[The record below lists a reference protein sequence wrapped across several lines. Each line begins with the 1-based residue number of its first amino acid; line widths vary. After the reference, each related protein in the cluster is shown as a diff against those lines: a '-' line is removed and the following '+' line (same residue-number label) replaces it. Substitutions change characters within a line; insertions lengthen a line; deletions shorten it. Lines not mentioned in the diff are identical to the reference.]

1 MRYALYSF
9 SATGNTERAVKIVE
23 ATLLSAGHAVERRP
37 IVKGERIAGGTLPE
51 NLIVAFPVLAFS
63 PPAFVKAF
71 LRNLPP
77 GRRADGSRIR
87 AAVLAVDGGGA
98 MGAPWRAVAI
108 LSRRGYDPAF
118 VGCASY
124 PENWTQF
131 FEPLDRDEALAMTA
145 RGDAEASVF
154 AKALAAGDASAY
166 PAPRKPPFLSGIV
179 PFLFGSVGRRVFGKL
194 FIADENCDACGF
206 CARTC
211 PAGTILMRGRGKG
224 RPYWKSDCENCN
236 RCINVCPRG
245 AIVTSIGRSIAL
257 MGAVIAL
264 ARAGIAAYLSLG
276 APLIYSSFAG
286 PTAAAIN
293 AAAIAI
299 VVVASHILALV
310 LDRIL
315 LSRVERLPGFRRFFR
330 WSFNKGKRRYRAEGF
345 APRAVR

>member
-9 SATGNTERAVKIVE
+9 SATGNTERAAGIVE
-23 ATLLSAGHAVERRP
+23 KALIQAGRAVERRP
-37 IVKGERIAGGTLPE
+37 IVKGTRIAGGTLPG

-71 LRNLPP
+71 LRDLPP
-77 GRRADGSRIR
+77 GRRADGERIQ
-87 AAVLAVDGGGA
+87 AAVLAVDGGGP
-98 MGAPWRAVAI
+98 MGAPWRAAAI
-108 LSRRGYDPAF
+108 LRRRGYDPAL
-118 VGCASY
+118 VGSASY
-124 PENWTQF
+124 PENWAQF
-131 FEPLDRDEALAMTA
+131 FEPLGPDDSLAMTA
-145 RGDAEASVF
+145 RGDAAAAAF
-154 AKALAAGDASAY
+154 AGALVAGDPAAS
-166 PAPRKPPFLSGIV
+166 PSPEKPPFLSGIV
-179 PFLFGSVGRRVFGKL
+179 PFLFGSVGRRFLGKL
-194 FIADENCDACGF
+194 FIADGACDACGL

-264 ARAGIAAYLSLG
+264 AWAGIAAYIALG

-286 PTAAAIN
+286 PAAAALG
-293 AAAIAI
+293 AAIIAI

-345 APRAVR
+345 VPRAVR